1 MSLAASDALGETRAI
16 LDTLI
21 AFDTTS
27 RNSNLELI
35 AWVEAFLA
43 ARAVPTWR
51 VASADGAKAN
61 LVARIGPEVPGGVV
75 LSGHTDVVPID
86 GQPWTSDPWVVTP
99 RDGRLYGR
107 GVADMKSFLALAL
120 AHVDE
125 ALAARLTRP
134 LILAFSYDEE
144 VGCLGAPLMIARLP
158 EFVPPPALCVVG
170 EPTDM
175 RVLSGHKGIR
185 TFIVEVTGR
194 EAHSSQIHQG
204 VSAIAEA
211 VKLMQFVL
219 TMGEEAAAAAD
230 PATPFTPPG
239 ATMTIGLVEGGTA
252 VNILARRCTFIW
264 DLRCPTAQE
273 PDVYEAR
280 FRAFA
285 AEIDAAIKARA
296 PEGGVTITRR
306 SDTPPFAPALDSQ
319 AETFVRALTGDNA
332 VQVASY
338 AAEAGLFQRAG
349 IPTVLCG
356 PGSILQAHQPDE
368 WIEESQ
374 IAEGAVFMRKL
385 IERLRG

>member
-1 MSLAASDALGETRAI
+1 MPTPMPDMQDVRAI
-16 LDTLI
+16 LDRLI

-27 RNSNLELI
+27 RNSNLDLI
-35 AWVEAFLA
+35 GWVEAYLA
-43 ARAVPTWR
+43 ARDVPTWR

-61 LVARIGPEVPGGVV
+61 LVARIGPDVEGGIV
-75 LSGHTDVVPID
+75 LSGHTDVVPVD
-86 GQPWTSDPWVVTP
+86 GQPWTSDPWSVTE
-99 RDGRLYGR
+99 RGSKLYGR

-120 AHVDE
+120 AHVDAARE
-125 ALAARLTRP
+125 ARLTRP

-144 VGCLGAPLMIARLP
+144 VGCLGAPHMIARLD
-158 EFVPPPALCVVG
+158 EFVPRPALCVVG

-211 VKLMQFVL
+211 VKLMSFILQ
-219 TMGEEAAAAAD
+219 MGEEAAAAAD
-230 PATPFTPPG
+230 PNTPFSPPG

-264 DLRCPTAQE
+264 DLRCPNAGE
-273 PDVYEAR
+273 PDVYEAK

-285 AEIDAAIKARA
+285 EQVDAAIKARA
-296 PEGGVTITRR
+296 PEGGVSITRR
-306 SDTPPFAPALDSQ
+306 SDTPAFAPALDSA
-319 AETFVRALTGDNA
+319 AEHFVRTLTGDNA
-332 VQVASY
+332 VEVASY

-368 WIEESQ
+368 WIELGQ
-374 IAEGAVFMRKL
+374 IELGAEFMRKL
-385 IERLRG
+385 IARLAG